1 MIALSSKDLRARRR
15 AHQHH
20 ERTIDEPAPA
30 AYDSYDT
37 TLEAVR
43 EALTEKPT

>member
-30 AYDSYDT
+30 AYDKTNEEQPACDMPSP
-37 TLEAVR
+37 L
-43 EALTEKPT
+43 P